1 MVHRG
6 FSTVQ
11 LHQLSTS
18 HIRVLTDC
26 APYVE
31 DLFIFSYEFEFMKS
45 LISTVFS
52 VAAMPA
58 DILMTCLHS
67 TTLIFKHT
75 YTRFIKHLGYF
86 NHI

>member
-6 FSTVQ
+6 FFTVQ

-18 HIRVLTDC
+18 LWVLTDC
-26 APYVE
+26 APSVK
-31 DLFIFSYEFEFMKS
+31 DLFLFSYEFEFMKS
-45 LISTVFS
+45 LISTIFS
-52 VAAMPA
+52 VAAMAA

-75 YTRFIKHLGYF
+75 YARFIKHLGYF